1 MQDDL
6 AARFRLNYDREG
18 YRRVIA
24 GHEVIIHCHHYNARI
39 QSTIEGATQIDGKA
53 ILSSSAEA
61 VFGEQ
66 VRAALLPSD
75 GEAER
80 WRVAAALYAHLG
92 YGSLDLARVSEG
104 VVVQTSSHFVE
115 GWNAGFR
122 GRNAPVC
129 TFTEGFL
136 QGAAHAATG
145 RAVYVRE
152 RACMA
157 AGASA
162 CEFEI
167 ERGRSEP
174 VASFAKQPVAFAPKK
189 GGAYARSPNVD
200 QEAIISALVEM
211 PIRGDDEG
219 LIPAFGV
226 YLANMPADFYNLV
239 CIRFVEAMAK
249 QGLFK
254 SACRLLT
261 YDAETCGMN
270 TFRGIMSS
278 AEWDGLVAPMVRE
291 PADNFFAVVAISNA
305 LGWGNWHPVAHVPGE
320 RATLESLNG
329 YEAVGYLGYRG
340 TSRLPQCFMLTGVAA
355 GIMELLYAT
364 GPIESRFGRF
374 APSEEA
380 CICAGHPSCTFDVT
394 KV

>member
-6 AARFRLNYDREG
+6 ASRFRLTYDREG

-24 GHEVIIHCHHYNARI
+24 GHEVIVHCHHYNARI
-39 QSTIEGATQIDGKA
+39 QSTIEGATQIDGRA

-66 VRAALLPSD
+66 VRAAFLPSD

-92 YGSLDLARVSEG
+92 YGSLDLARLRDG
-104 VVVQTSSHFVE
+104 FVVQTSSHFVE
-115 GWNAGFR
+115 GWHAGFR

-136 QGAAHAATG
+136 QGAAHAVTG
-145 RAVYVRE
+145 QAVYVRE

-167 ERGRSEP
+167 ERGRQEP
-174 VASFAKQPVAFAPKK
+174 VASFAKRPLTFAPKK
-189 GGAYARSPNVD
+189 GGTYVRSPNVD
-200 QEAIISALVEM
+200 QEAIVSALVEM
-211 PIRGDDEG
+211 PIHGDDEG

-226 YLANMPADFYNLV
+226 YLANTPADFYNLV
-239 CIRFVEAMAK
+239 CIRFVEEMAK
-249 QGLFK
+249 QGLFR

-278 AEWDGLVAPMVRE
+278 AEWDGLVAPMIRE
-291 PADNFFAVVAISNA
+291 QADNFFAILAVSNA
-305 LGWGNWHPVAHVPGE
+305 LGWGNWHPVTHVPGE

-329 YEAVGYLGYRG
+329 YEALGYLGYRG
-340 TSRLPQCFMLTGVAA
+340 MSRLPQCFMLTGVAA

-374 APSEEA
+374 APSEEV
-380 CICAGHPSCTFDVT
+380 CICTGRPNCTFDVT